1 MPKLNIGIKKED
13 LEKTGIKLKSD
24 YSDVF
29 SLIFIG
35 ELHLKNPVSGGL
47 GVSKLTVI
55 NYGAYNKNFTC
66 LVTEFLMSSFDGI
79 KKFKNYKHF
88 NYDIRNFSNL
98 KKIFLKM
105 YPPKVRK
112 SILPLNKTTQT
123 IKFII
128 LKFLKPLFFEWRLN

>member
-13 LEKTGIKLKSD
+13 LEKTGIKLSSD

-55 NYGAYNKNFTC
+55 NYGAYKQTFTC

-79 KKFKNYKHF
+79 KKFKNYKYMPCESMKEVHKQ
-88 NYDIRNFSNL
+88 L
-98 KKIFLKM
+98 KVLTENEKEDNAEYLA
-105 YPPKVRK
+105 
-112 SILPLNKTTQT
+112 SILDELLTNYFNSEK
-123 IKFII
+123 K
-128 LKFLKPLFFEWRLN
+128 L